1 MALGGFFGAFANI
14 LGGLAT
20 SSMQRSDNEY
30 LMNRQAEL
38 NKEQADYSTN
48 LAKNYWDYTNYE
60 NSVKHLKEAGL
71 NPALFYAKGGQGGAT
86 GGGQAQDGSSFNSK
100 TCGFDVNKC
109 QGMANFG
116 DSGNASRFFRSIP
129 QVVDYND
136 FLIYNRSILTNI
148 KQLCGQHLTKKK
160 TDTILDGVIKEAEKF
175 IQDAELLIFGN
186 STMEKFLKDTASTI
200 KTLIAQMTELKTL
213 NVLPNWLIMKF
224 TEDYEKTIKQLK
236 ELNTEDVKNAESIN
250 HLIVFKREML
260 ELIRDIVKNVV
271 IKNSENGKLKTENE
285 LIPTQE
291 NINGNIKKNIG
302 ERKNFK
308 SIIYQAKASK
318 SERNMGCEE
327 LEEKQMN
334 VTETNAR
341 TWNDRCKTCGK
352 KFVGSDDT
360 ICHCPPELKIT
371 DKTVYTQK
379 NNHPTVKPVALME
392 YLIKMVTPK
401 GGIVLDP
408 FMGSGT
414 TGIAC
419 RKLNYGF
426 IGIELEEDY
435 ITIAKARIDSIKA
448 VQKKLL

>member
-1 MALGGFFGAFANI
+1 
-14 LGGLAT
+14 
-20 SSMQRSDNEY
+20 
-30 LMNRQAEL
+30 
-38 NKEQADYSTN
+38 
-48 LAKNYWDYTNYE
+48 
-60 NSVKHLKEAGL
+60 
-71 NPALFYAKGGQGGAT
+71 
-86 GGGQAQDGSSFNSK
+86 
-100 TCGFDVNKC
+100 
-109 QGMANFG
+109 MANFG

-318 SERNMGCEE
+318 SERNKGCEG
-327 LEEKQMN
+327 LY
-334 VTETNAR
+334 
-341 TWNDRCKTCGK
+341 
-352 KFVGSDDT
+352 
-360 ICHCPPELKIT
+360 ILK
-371 DKTVYTQK
+371 D
-379 NNHPTVKPVALME
+379 N
-392 YLIKMVTPK
+392 TPK
-401 GGIVLDP
+401 
-408 FMGSGT
+408 
-414 TGIAC
+414 
-419 RKLNYGF
+419 
-426 IGIELEEDY
+426 ED
-435 ITIAKARIDSIKA
+435 IDEIKH
-448 VQKKLL
+448 LLSV